1 MKIKMGRFIAGGLVG
16 LGCGLFVSYKLIGNR
31 LYEYQNRSDKFEQMF
46 HLCNRW
52 VMDKQRGRNNIS
64 DYLERHNYNTVAIY
78 GMNYLGRTLL
88 SELNQKQV
96 DVRYAVDKAV
106 NLSEIDIYKPDDSLP
121 NVDVMIVTAVFDF
134 AHIKKEMAQKVG
146 CSIVSLEDII

>member
-1 MKIKMGRFIAGGLVG
+1 MKIKMGRFISGGLVG

-52 VMDKQRGRNNIS
+52 VMDKQRGRNIS
-64 DYLERHNYNTVAIY
+64 DYLKKHNYNTVAIY

-88 SELNQKQV
+88 SELQQMQV
-96 DVRYAVDKAV
+96 DVRYAVDRVV
-106 NLSEIDIYKPDDSLP
+106 NLSEIDIYKPDDNLP
-121 NVDVMIVTAVFDF
+121 DADVMIVTAVFDF
-134 AHIKKEMAQKVG
+134 AHIKEEMVQKVS
-146 CSIVSLEDII
+146 CSIVSLEEII